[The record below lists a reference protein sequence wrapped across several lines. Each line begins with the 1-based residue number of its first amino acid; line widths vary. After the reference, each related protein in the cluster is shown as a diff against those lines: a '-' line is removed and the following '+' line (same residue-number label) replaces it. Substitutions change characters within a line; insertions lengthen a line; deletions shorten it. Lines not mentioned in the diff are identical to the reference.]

1 MKRLAGALVVAAA
14 SASVLAGQTPAKSEL
29 DKLQGSWIVTA
40 ASGQDVPIGIVVNLR
55 VDGNK
60 YQSTRNGTVDE
71 SGTLSVDSSK
81 KPATIDFAI
90 AVGKD
95 AGQTQVGLLEIVDD
109 TATMSLAETGS
120 TARPTAMTGTGAL
133 TLARVKPLPKELT
146 GDWDGV
152 LDAAGAQM
160 RLTIRLQNGADG
172 LATGTMISVDQGNR
186 EAPIAAVLVRGPRVT
201 MLMPA
206 IRGVYDAQLKDG
218 QLTGNWTQ
226 PGGMRPLVLK
236 RKG

>member
-1 MKRLAGALVVAAA
+1 VAA
-14 SASVLAGQTPAKSEL
+14 SASVLAAQTPPKSEL

-40 ASGQDVPIGIVVNLR
+40 ASGQDVAVGTVVNLR

-60 YQSTRNGTVDE
+60 YKSTTNGTVDE
-71 SGTLSVDSSK
+71 SGTVSVSSTR

-95 AGQTQVGLLEIVDD
+95 AGKTQLGLLEIVDD
-109 TATMSLAETGS
+109 TATIALAEPGS
-120 TARPTAMTGTGAL
+120 TARPTAMTGAL
-133 TLARVKPLPKELT
+133 TLVRVKPLPKEFT
-146 GDWDGV
+146 GDWDGI
-152 LDAAGAQM
+152 LEAAGAKM
-160 RLTIRLQNGADG
+160 RLTIKLQNGADG

-186 EAPIAAVLVRGPRVT
+186 EAPIAAVLVRGMRVT
-201 MLMPA
+201 VLMPA
-206 IRGVYDAQLKDG
+206 IRGAYDAQLKDG

-226 PGGMRPLVLK
+226 PGGTRPLVLK